1 MTYQDG
7 EESLLNGIFKAFL
20 HGWRILATRKVIHL
34 QVGAGTHSQ
43 VPKYRHSLCRH
54 HVRAL
59 RVRADGFVH
68 CYCAELIFKLQTH
81 FLVK

>member
-1 MTYQDG
+1 MTYQDA

-20 HGWRILATRKVIHL
+20 HGWRILVTRKAIHL

-43 VPKYRHSLCRH
+43 VPKYRHGLCRH
-54 HVRAL
+54 HIRAL
-59 RVRADGFVH
+59 SVRGGGLAH
-68 CYCAELIFKLQTH
+68 LYCAELIFKLQTH